1 MLNKTARGV
10 LAAALLAAPA
20 VPAFAETMVREVQVT
35 ADMSAIQNTKAAE
48 HWAHLSDDLQN
59 AIMADLVGKTGETG
73 SKIVIDIDEVELS
86 NTLQEVTG
94 TAESRL
100 VGDVA
105 VTNDVDNTKFDAY
118 ELTVTFEE
126 AGPFLVAGTD
136 LSALTTDS
144 QEYYDA
150 MVAAFADHVVRN
162 LK

>member
-48 HWAHLSDDLQN
+48 HWAHLSHDLQN

-118 ELTVTFEE
+118 
-126 AGPFLVAGTD
+126 
-136 LSALTTDS
+136 
-144 QEYYDA
+144 
-150 MVAAFADHVVRN
+150 
-162 LK
+162 